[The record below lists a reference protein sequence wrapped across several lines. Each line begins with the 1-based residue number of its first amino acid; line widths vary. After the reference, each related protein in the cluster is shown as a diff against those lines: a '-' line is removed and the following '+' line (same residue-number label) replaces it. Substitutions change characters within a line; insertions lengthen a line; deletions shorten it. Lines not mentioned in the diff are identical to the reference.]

1 MKLKKIASLALAG
14 IMAVSMLAGCKD
26 GSSSSEPTNPVTPV
40 TGAAAIVNNELS
52 NNKDNVS
59 FTDNSILTDLL
70 ANFYK
75 ENPIKVDT
83 WTAGNA
89 KLVSATDAKLWDA
102 VKGLYDVAT
111 ANNIAGVNS
120 YKTWVDKA
128 GSKTY
133 CNIYWINNDFVT
145 KDDALRMV
153 GQAMDNITLPKDNKI
168 EANTASKDPVIQLG
182 QKATLNYT
190 YTGSVAAIE
199 AQSKGGTESVWVIA
213 VTVTQTATNK

>member
-14 IMAVSMLAGCKD
+14 IMAVSMLTACGEG

-40 TGAAAIVNNELS
+40 TGAASIVNNELNS
-52 NNKDNVS
+52 NKDNIS

-70 ANFYK
+70 TNFYK
-75 ENPIKVDT
+75 ENPIEAGT

-89 KLVSATDAKLWDA
+89 KLVENEATKLWDA
-102 VKGLYDVAT
+102 VIDLYDVDAK
-111 ANNIAGVNS
+111 NNIDYASNRDW
-120 YKTWVDKA
+120 WVKSA
-128 GSKTY
+128 GSKTF

-153 GQAMDNITLPKDNKI
+153 GQTMDNVTLPKDNYVK
-168 EANTASKDPVIQLG
+168 ADPAHSITE
-182 QKATLNYT
+182 QKATLDYT

>member
-75 ENPIKVDT
+75 ENPIKVGI

-89 KLVSATDAKLWDA
+89 NLVEAEATKLWDA
-102 VKGLYDVAT
+102 VKDLYDVDDK
-111 ANNIAGVNS
+111 NNIDDISDYNS
-120 YKTWVDKA
+120 WLESA

-133 CNIYWINNDFVT
+133 CNIYWVNNDFVT
-145 KDDALRMV
+145 KDNALRMV
-153 GQAMDNITLPKDNKI
+153 GQEMDNFTLPKDNYVK
-168 EANTASKDPVIQLG
+168 ADTQHGVSG
-182 QKATLNYT
+182 QKATLDYT
-190 YTGSVAAIE
+190 YTGSVAAVE
-199 AQSKGGTESVWVIA
+199 AQSKGGTESIWVIA

>member
-26 GSSSSEPTNPVTPV
+26 NPSSSSEPTNPVTPV

-52 NNKDNVS
+52 KNKENIN
-59 FTDNSILTDLL
+59 FTEDSVLTDLL

-83 WTAGNA
+83 WTAGHAN
-89 KLVSATDAKLWDA
+89 LVACGETKLWDA
-102 VKGLYDVAT
+102 VMDVYDVDYW
-111 ANNIAGVNS
+111 NNISHASNS
-120 YKTWVDKA
+120 SLWVKSA

-133 CNIYWINNDFVT
+133 CNIYWVNNDFVT

-153 GQAMDNITLPKDNKI
+153 GQTMDNFALPKDNYVKATTGVN
-168 EANTASKDPVIQLG
+168 E
-182 QKATLNYT
+182 QKATLDYT

-213 VTVTQTATNK
+213 VTVTQTATDK

>member
-40 TGAAAIVNNELS
+40 TGAASIVNNELNS
-52 NNKDNVS
+52 NKDNIS

-70 ANFYK
+70 TNFYK
-75 ENPIKVDT
+75 ENPIEAGT

-89 KLVSATDAKLWDA
+89 NLVNVTSTKLWDA
-102 VKGLYDVAT
+102 VKDLYDVANV
-111 ANNIAGVNS
+111 NNITDVNNH
-120 YKTWVDKA
+120 YTWVKSA
-128 GSKTY
+128 GSKTF

-153 GQAMDNITLPKDNKI
+153 GQAMDNITLPKDDGIK
-168 EANTASKDPVIQLG
+168 ANNASTDPVIQLG

-199 AQSKGGTESVWVIA
+199 AQSKGWY
-213 VTVTQTATNK
+213 

>member
-75 ENPIKVDT
+75 ENPIEVGT
-83 WTAGNA
+83 WTAGHAN
-89 KLVSATDAKLWDA
+89 LVSATSDKLWDA
-102 VKGLYDVAT
+102 VMGLYDVDKK
-111 ANNIAGVNS
+111 NNIDDASNRILWLES
-120 YKTWVDKA
+120 A

-133 CNIYWINNDFVT
+133 CNIYWVNNDFVT

-153 GQAMDNITLPKDNKI
+153 GQAMDNVTLPKDNYVK
-168 EANTASKDPVIQLG
+168 ANANPSVNEE
-182 QKATLNYT
+182 KATLDYT

>member
-40 TGAAAIVNNELS
+40 TGTAAIVNNELS
-52 NNKDNVS
+52 NNEDNIS

-75 ENPIKVDT
+75 ENPIKVGT

-89 KLVSATDAKLWDA
+89 KLVPATDGKLWDA
-102 VKGLYDVAT
+102 VMGLYDVDK
-111 ANNIAGVNS
+111 ANNIGDASNRILWLKS
-120 YKTWVDKA
+120 A

-133 CNIYWINNDFVT
+133 CDIYWINNDFVT

-153 GQAMDNITLPKDNKI
+153 GQTMDNFTLPKDNYVK
-168 EANTASKDPVIQLG
+168 ANASQNIQE
-182 QKATLNYT
+182 QKATLDYT

>member
-89 KLVSATDAKLWDA
+89 NPVYVTSTKLWDA
-102 VKGLYDVAT
+102 VKGLYDVDEK
-111 ANNIAGVNS
+111 NNI
-120 YKTWVDKA
+120 VDTSDHDSWLESA

-133 CNIYWINNDFVT
+133 CNIYWVNNDFVT

-153 GQAMDNITLPKDNKI
+153 GQAMDNVTLPKDNYVK
-168 EANTASKDPVIQLG
+168 ANGQLG
-182 QKATLNYT
+182 VQEEKATLDYT

>member
-89 KLVSATDAKLWDA
+89 KLVPATGDKLWDA
-102 VKGLYDVAT
+102 VMGLYDVEAK
-111 ANNIAGVNS
+111 NNIDYASNRILWLES
-120 YKTWVDKA
+120 A

-133 CNIYWINNDFVT
+133 CNIYWVNNDFVT

-153 GQAMDNITLPKDNKI
+153 GQTMDNFALPKDNYVKAATNVA
-168 EANTASKDPVIQLG
+168 EK
-182 QKATLNYT
+182 KATLDYT